1 MCFGAII
8 WSGIKRLVCEAFT
21 ADVESAG
28 FDEGPKPQNWIAELE
43 KREIEVVTGV
53 DRLKARSV
61 IQPYIVEGGILYW
74 QSKTIRMDCQDF
86 FYFSSRTLKLFNCN
100 TNTGTNPNRM
110 NKHHYLLLSGV
121 FSLLLLLPAALI
133 GSAPTKPS
141 TETWAAQ
148 KIFNVTDPRIE
159 ETLKSLS
166 LSEKVGQMIIAESEG
181 QYNIDDDT
189 ALKLLDRLVK
199 EGKIGGIM
207 FLKGGAFSAAML
219 ANHFQ
224 SLAPRPLL
232 MSADMERGLAMR
244 LNGATEFPPNMAL
257 SATQDVQLAGNMAQ
271 AIAKEAIA
279 VGLQQDYGPTLDLN
293 INPLNPIINTRS
305 FGDKLPLTIAFSH
318 AVIEG
323 LQANGIIAT
332 AKHFP
337 GHGDVS
343 VDSHISLPVLKAD
356 RQQLDDY
363 ELKPFKAAIE
373 QGVISVMIGHLAVP
387 KLTGTM
393 EPASISKIIV
403 TDLLRKE
410 LGFQGLII
418 TDAMNMKALYNGQNV
433 PDVSIKAVQAGN
445 DLLLFSP
452 DPELAH
458 LSIVQAVEKGL
469 IPIEQIDASVRRIL
483 QAKQWLDIEHHKLV
497 DLNRVTKDASPESHR
512 DLANKIA
519 EASITQVK
527 DENHFMPLKKV
538 GSGNLLNIILQDKT
552 DLEVGKGYIKNIDN
566 YYTADHI
573 RIDPGTDSLRYANA
587 VEMAMK
593 APAVIVTSYV
603 QALSGSGTLKL
614 TEKQQEFVHTLAK
627 MLPKE
632 KPLIFISLGTPYLI
646 NYFPEITSYLCTYS
660 SKEASEEYA
669 VKALKGKLKPRGILP
684 VSLQGTPR

>member
-1 MCFGAII
+1 M
-8 WSGIKRLVCEAFT
+8 K
-21 ADVESAG
+21 
-28 FDEGPKPQNWIAELE
+28 
-43 KREIEVVTGV
+43 
-53 DRLKARSV
+53 
-61 IQPYIVEGGILYW
+61 
-74 QSKTIRMDCQDF
+74 QSHFR
-86 FYFSSRTLKLFNCN
+86 
-100 TNTGTNPNRM
+100 
-110 NKHHYLLLSGV
+110 LLSGF
-121 FSLLLLLPAALI
+121 FSILLFIPAPLI
-133 GSAPTKPS
+133 GSTPIKPGS
-141 TETWAAQ
+141 EPWAAQ
-148 KIFNVTDPRIE
+148 QIFNVTDARIE

-166 LSEKVGQMIIAESEG
+166 LSQKVGQMIIAESDG
-181 QYNIDDDT
+181 HYNSDDDS
-189 ALKLLDRLVK
+189 AYRLLDKLVK
-199 EGKIGGIM
+199 EEKIGGIM

-244 LNGATEFPPNMAL
+244 LSGATEFPPNMAL
-257 SATQDVQLAGNMAQ
+257 AATLDSRFAAKMAQ
-271 AIAKEAIA
+271 AIAKEAKV

-305 FGDKLPLTIAFSH
+305 FGDNVALTIEMSH

-323 LQANGIIAT
+323 LQSNGIIAT

-343 VDSHISLPVLKAD
+343 VDSHISLPVLRAD
-356 RQQLDDY
+356 RQQLEDY

-403 TDLLRKE
+403 TDLLRHE

-418 TDAMNMKALYNGQNV
+418 TDALNMKALYNGQNV

-452 DPELAH
+452 DPELTH
-458 LSIVQAVEKGL
+458 RSIVQAVEKGL
-469 IPIEQIDASVRRIL
+469 VPIEQIDASVRRIL

-497 DLNRVTKDASPESHR
+497 DLNRVQENASPESHR
-512 DLANKIA
+512 DLAKEIA
-519 EASITQVK
+519 EASVTLVK
-527 DENHFMPLKKV
+527 DDNHFMPLRRV
-538 GSGNLLNIILQDKT
+538 SSGNLLNIILQDKT
-552 DLEVGKGYIKNIDN
+552 NLEVGKGYIKNIDN

-573 RIDPGTDSLRYANA
+573 RIDPGADSLRYANA
-587 VEMAMK
+587 TEMAMK

-614 TEKQQEFVHTLAK
+614 TEKQQEFVHSLAT
-627 MLPKE
+627 MMPKE

-646 NYFPEITSYLCTYS
+646 NYFPELTTYLCTYS
-660 SKEASEEYA
+660 SKEESEEYA
-669 VKALKGKLKPRGILP
+669 VKALKGKLKPRGVLP
-684 VSLQGTPR
+684 VSLQGNPR

>member
-1 MCFGAII
+1 MKQRHF
-8 WSGIKRLVCEAFT
+8 R
-21 ADVESAG
+21 
-28 FDEGPKPQNWIAELE
+28 
-43 KREIEVVTGV
+43 
-53 DRLKARSV
+53 
-61 IQPYIVEGGILYW
+61 
-74 QSKTIRMDCQDF
+74 
-86 FYFSSRTLKLFNCN
+86 
-100 TNTGTNPNRM
+100 
-110 NKHHYLLLSGV
+110 LLSGF
-121 FSLLLLLPAALI
+121 FSILLFIPAPLI
-133 GSAPTKPS
+133 GSTPIKPGS
-141 TETWAAQ
+141 EPWAAQ
-148 KIFNVTDPRIE
+148 QIFNVTDTRIE

-166 LSEKVGQMIIAESEG
+166 LSQKVGQMIIAESDG
-181 QYNIDDDT
+181 HYNSDDDS
-189 ALKLLDRLVK
+189 AYRLLDKLVK
-199 EGKIGGIM
+199 EEKIGGIM

-244 LNGATEFPPNMAL
+244 LSGATEFPPNMAL
-257 SATQDVQLAGNMAQ
+257 AATLDSRFAAKMAQ
-271 AIAKEAIA
+271 AIAKEAKV

-305 FGDKLPLTIAFSH
+305 FGDNVALTIEMSH

-323 LQANGIIAT
+323 LQSNGIIAT

-343 VDSHISLPVLKAD
+343 VDSHISLPVLRAD
-356 RQQLDDY
+356 RQQLEDY

-403 TDLLRKE
+403 TDLLRHE

-418 TDAMNMKALYNGQNV
+418 TDALNMKALYNGQNV

-452 DPELAH
+452 DPELTH
-458 LSIVQAVEKGL
+458 RSIVQAVEKGL
-469 IPIEQIDASVRRIL
+469 VPIEQIDASVRRIL

-497 DLNRVTKDASPESHR
+497 DLNRVQENASPESHR
-512 DLANKIA
+512 DLAKEIA
-519 EASITQVK
+519 EASVTLVK
-527 DENHFMPLKKV
+527 DDNHFMPLRRV
-538 GSGNLLNIILQDKT
+538 SSGNLLNIILQDKT
-552 DLEVGKGYIKNIDN
+552 NLEVGKGYIKNLDN

-573 RIDPGTDSLRYANA
+573 RIDPGADSLRYANA
-587 VEMAMK
+587 TEMAMK

-614 TEKQQEFVHTLAK
+614 TEKQQEFVHSLAT
-627 MLPKE
+627 MMPKE

-646 NYFPEITSYLCTYS
+646 NYFPELTTYLCTYS
-660 SKEASEEYA
+660 SKEESEEYA
-669 VKALKGKLKPRGILP
+669 VKALKGKLKPRGVLP
-684 VSLQGTPR
+684 VSLQGNPR

>member
-1 MCFGAII
+1 M
-8 WSGIKRLVCEAFT
+8 K
-21 ADVESAG
+21 
-28 FDEGPKPQNWIAELE
+28 
-43 KREIEVVTGV
+43 
-53 DRLKARSV
+53 
-61 IQPYIVEGGILYW
+61 
-74 QSKTIRMDCQDF
+74 
-86 FYFSSRTLKLFNCN
+86 
-100 TNTGTNPNRM
+100 
-110 NKHHYLLLSGV
+110 KHHFLSLSGF
-121 FSLLLLLPAALI
+121 FSLLFLLPALLI
-133 GSAPTKPS
+133 GYTQKKTAS
-141 TETWAAQ
+141 ETWAAQ
-148 KIFNVTDPRIE
+148 QIFNVTDPRIE
-159 ETLKSLS
+159 ETLKSLT
-166 LSEKVGQMIIAESEG
+166 LSQKVGQMLIAESDG
-181 QYNIDDDT
+181 HYNSDDDT
-189 ALKLLDRLVK
+189 AYRLLERLVK
-199 EGKIGGIM
+199 EEKIGGIM

-244 LNGATEFPPNMAL
+244 LSGATEFPPNMAL
-257 SATQDVQLAGNMAQ
+257 AATQDTKLAGKMAQ
-271 AIAKEAIA
+271 AIAEEAKV

-305 FGDKLPLTIAFSH
+305 FGDNLSLTIEMSH

-323 LQANGIIAT
+323 LQSNGIIAT

-337 GHGDVS
+337 GHGDVT

-356 RQQLDDY
+356 RQQLEDY

-403 TDLLRKE
+403 TDLLRHE

-418 TDAMNMKALYNGQNV
+418 TDALNMKALYNGQNV
-433 PDVSIKAVQAGN
+433 PDISIKAVQAGN
-445 DLLLFSP
+445 DLMLFSP

-458 LSIVQAVEKGL
+458 RSIVQAVEKGL
-469 IPIEQIDASVRRIL
+469 IPIEQIDASVRKIL

-497 DLNRVTKDASPESHR
+497 NLNRIQENASPESHR
-512 DLANKIA
+512 DLAKKIA
-519 EASITQVK
+519 EASITLVK
-527 DENHFMPLKKV
+527 DDNHYMPLKKIS
-538 GSGNLLNIILQDKT
+538 SGNLLNIILQDKT
-552 DLEVGKGYIKNIDN
+552 NLDVGTGYIKKIDN

-587 VEMAMK
+587 TEMAMK

-614 TEKQQEFVHTLAK
+614 TEKQQEFIHSLAK
-627 MLPKE
+627 MMPKE

-646 NYFPEITSYLCTYS
+646 NYFPEITTYLCTYS
-660 SKEASEEYA
+660 SKEDSEEYA
-669 VKALKGKLKPRGILP
+669 VQALKGKLKPRGLLP
-684 VSLQGTPR
+684 VSLQGNPR

>member
-1 MCFGAII
+1 MKQRHF
-8 WSGIKRLVCEAFT
+8 R
-21 ADVESAG
+21 
-28 FDEGPKPQNWIAELE
+28 
-43 KREIEVVTGV
+43 
-53 DRLKARSV
+53 
-61 IQPYIVEGGILYW
+61 
-74 QSKTIRMDCQDF
+74 
-86 FYFSSRTLKLFNCN
+86 
-100 TNTGTNPNRM
+100 
-110 NKHHYLLLSGV
+110 LLSGF
-121 FSLLLLLPAALI
+121 FSILLFIPAPLI
-133 GSAPTKPS
+133 GSTPIKPGS
-141 TETWAAQ
+141 EPWAAQ
-148 KIFNVTDPRIE
+148 QIFNVTDTRIE

-166 LSEKVGQMIIAESEG
+166 LSQKVGQMIIAESDG
-181 QYNIDDDT
+181 HYNSDDDS
-189 ALKLLDRLVK
+189 AYRLLDKLVK
-199 EGKIGGIM
+199 EEKIGGIM

-244 LNGATEFPPNMAL
+244 LSGATEFPPNMAL
-257 SATQDVQLAGNMAQ
+257 AATLDSRFAAKMAQ
-271 AIAKEAIA
+271 AIAKEAKV

-305 FGDKLPLTIAFSH
+305 FGDNVALTIEMSH

-323 LQANGIIAT
+323 LQSNGIIAT

-343 VDSHISLPVLKAD
+343 VDSHISLPVLRAD
-356 RQQLDDY
+356 RQQLEDY

-403 TDLLRKE
+403 TDLLRHE

-418 TDAMNMKALYNGQNV
+418 TDALNMKALYNGQNV

-452 DPELAH
+452 DPELTH
-458 LSIVQAVEKGL
+458 RSIVQAVEKGL
-469 IPIEQIDASVRRIL
+469 VPIEQIDASVRRIL

-497 DLNRVTKDASPESHR
+497 DLNRVQENASPESHR
-512 DLANKIA
+512 DLAKEIA
-519 EASITQVK
+519 EASVTLVK
-527 DENHFMPLKKV
+527 DDNHFMPLRRV
-538 GSGNLLNIILQDKT
+538 SSGNLLNIILQDKT
-552 DLEVGKGYIKNIDN
+552 NLEVGKGYIKNIDN

-573 RIDPGTDSLRYANA
+573 RIDPGADSLRYANA
-587 VEMAMK
+587 TEMAMK

-614 TEKQQEFVHTLAK
+614 TEKQQEFVHSLAT
-627 MLPKE
+627 MMPKE

-646 NYFPEITSYLCTYS
+646 NYFPELTTYLCTYS
-660 SKEASEEYA
+660 SKEESEEYA
-669 VKALKGKLKPRGILP
+669 VKALKGKLKPRGVLP
-684 VSLQGTPR
+684 VSLQGNPR

>member
-1 MCFGAII
+1 MNNV
-8 WSGIKRLVCEAFT
+8 LV
-21 ADVESAG
+21 
-28 FDEGPKPQNWIAELE
+28 W
-43 KREIEVVTGV
+43 
-53 DRLKARSV
+53 
-61 IQPYIVEGGILYW
+61 
-74 QSKTIRMDCQDF
+74 F
-86 FYFSSRTLKLFNCN
+86 FFFSCTTLAVH
-100 TNTGTNPNRM
+100 TNRHRGTNYTRM
-110 NKHHYLLLSGV
+110 NKRSYLLFSGLL
-121 FSLLLLLPAALI
+121 SLLLLLPAVLI
-133 GSAPTKPS
+133 GSVPAKPG

-148 KIFNVTDPRIE
+148 QIFNATDTRIE
-159 ETLKSLS
+159 DTLKSLS
-166 LSEKVGQMIIAESEG
+166 LSQKVGQMIIAESDG
-181 QYNIDDDT
+181 HYNSDDDT
-189 ALKLLDRLVK
+189 AYRLLDRLVK
-199 EGKIGGIM
+199 EEKIGGIM

-244 LNGATEFPPNMAL
+244 LSGATEFPPNMAL
-257 SATQDVQLAGNMAQ
+257 AATLDSRLAGKMAQ
-271 AIAKEAIA
+271 AIAKEAKV

-305 FGDKLPLTIAFSH
+305 FGDNLPLTIEMSH

-323 LQANGIIAT
+323 LQSNGIIAT

-356 RQQLDDY
+356 RQQLEDY

-403 TDLLRKE
+403 TDLLRHE

-418 TDAMNMKALYNGQNV
+418 TDALNMKALYNGQNV

-458 LSIVQAVEKGL
+458 RSIVQAVEKGL

-483 QAKQWLDIEHHKLV
+483 QAKQWLDIERHKLV
-497 DLNRVTKDASPESHR
+497 DLNRVQENASPESHR
-512 DLANKIA
+512 DLAKKIA
-519 EASITQVK
+519 EASVTLVK
-527 DENHFMPLKKV
+527 DDNHYMPLKRV
-538 GSGNLLNIILQDKT
+538 SSGNLLNIILQDKT
-552 DLEVGKGYIKNIDN
+552 NLEVGKGYIKNIDN

-573 RIDPGTDSLRYANA
+573 RIDPGADSLRYANA
-587 VEMAMK
+587 AEMAMK

-614 TEKQQEFVHTLAK
+614 TAKQQEFVHSLAT
-627 MLPKE
+627 MMPKE

-646 NYFPEITSYLCTYS
+646 NYFPELTTYLCTYS
-660 SKEASEEYA
+660 SKEESEEYA

-684 VSLQGTPR
+684 VSLQGNPR

>member
-1 MCFGAII
+1 M
-8 WSGIKRLVCEAFT
+8 K
-21 ADVESAG
+21 
-28 FDEGPKPQNWIAELE
+28 
-43 KREIEVVTGV
+43 
-53 DRLKARSV
+53 
-61 IQPYIVEGGILYW
+61 
-74 QSKTIRMDCQDF
+74 
-86 FYFSSRTLKLFNCN
+86 
-100 TNTGTNPNRM
+100 
-110 NKHHYLLLSGV
+110 KHHYLLLSGF
-121 FSLLLLLPAALI
+121 FSILLLIPAQLI
-133 GSAPTKPS
+133 GSTPKKPGS
-141 TETWAAQ
+141 ETWAAQ
-148 KIFNVTDPRIE
+148 QIFNITDTRIE
-159 ETLKSLS
+159 ETLNSLT
-166 LSEKVGQMIIAESEG
+166 LSQKIGQMLIAESDG
-181 QYNIDDDT
+181 HYNSDDDT
-189 ALKLLDRLVK
+189 AYRLLDRLVK
-199 EGKIGGIM
+199 EEKIGGIM

-244 LNGATEFPPNMAL
+244 LSGATEFPPNMAL
-257 SATQDVQLAGNMAQ
+257 AATQDSRLAGKMAQ
-271 AIAKEAIA
+271 AIAKEAKV

-305 FGDKLPLTIAFSH
+305 FGDNLPLTIEMSH

-323 LQANGIIAT
+323 LQSNGIIAT

-343 VDSHISLPVLKAD
+343 VDSHVSLPVLKAD
-356 RQQLDDY
+356 RQQLEDY

-403 TDLLRKE
+403 TDLLRHE

-418 TDAMNMKALYNGQNV
+418 TDALNMKALYNGQNV
-433 PDVSIKAVQAGN
+433 PDISIKAVQAGN

-458 LSIVQAVEKGL
+458 RSIVQAVEKGR

-497 DLNRVTKDASPESHR
+497 DLNRIQDNASPESHR
-512 DLANKIA
+512 DLAKKIA
-519 EASITQVK
+519 EASITLVK
-527 DENHFMPLKKV
+527 DDNHYMPLKKV
-538 GSGNLLNIILQDKT
+538 SSGNLLNIILQDKT
-552 DLEVGKGYIKNIDN
+552 NLEVGTGYIKNIDN

-573 RIDPGTDSLRYANA
+573 RIDPGADSLRYANA
-587 VEMAMK
+587 TEMAMK

-614 TEKQQEFVHTLAK
+614 TEKQQEFVHSLAK
-627 MLPKE
+627 MIPKE

-646 NYFPEITSYLCTYS
+646 NYFPELTTYLCTYS
-660 SKEASEEYA
+660 SKEESEEYA
-669 VKALKGKLKPRGILP
+669 VKALRGKLKPRGILP
-684 VSLQGTPR
+684 VSLEGNPR